1 MSRHIRRL
9 YVFLA
14 LLALLAAAPVVWGAV
29 PGDLDA
35 DNVVSQAELENAI
48 SLSNRGK
55 ITAEEL
61 AEIKHINENY
71 PRKVVD
77 SLGNEIIIYK
87 PIKSIIAPN
96 SNAEEL
102 LRSINADDLI
112 VAVSDST
119 KDDPLF
125 FPELSKLD
133 SIGST
138 RAPDSEK
145 MLALHPDLM
154 ILAATW
160 DQSQADEL
168 QENLKKND
176 PNITIARF
184 DCFRLESYDNE
195 TKKIAYLLEKEKDA
209 GEFLAFYDDCVNVVV
224 NRTSSLAL
232 DEKPQV
238 YLGYGEFPPYGAY
251 GDSAGAAVRVEMAG
265 GYNIFG
271 DEIEKQYAEIDPEK
285 IITKNP
291 QVILRQVKTG
301 GYSATNSTEMKKLL
315 ESTLNQTGWEN
326 IDAVKNKRV
335 YMISTELQNKR
346 YFLGLL
352 YTAKILLPDLFADVD
367 PKALH
372 QQYLTKFQ
380 KLNLDLD
387 QQGVFVYPDW
397 EES

>member
-1 MSRHIRRL
+1 MLRHIRRL
-9 YVFLA
+9 YIFLA
-14 LLALLAAAPVVWGAV
+14 ILAAFPVVWGAV
-29 PGDLDA
+29 PGDLDS

-48 SLSNRGK
+48 ALNSQGK
-55 ITAEEL
+55 ITDEEL

-77 SLGNEIIIYK
+77 SLGNEVVIYK

-102 LRSINADDLI
+102 LRSIDADDRI

-125 FPELSKLD
+125 FPELSRLD

-154 ILAATW
+154 ILSATW

-168 QENLKKND
+168 QETIKKND

-184 DCFRLESYDNE
+184 DCFRLETYDNE
-195 TKKIAYLLEKEKDA
+195 TEKIAYLLEKENEAD
-209 GEFLAFYDDCVNVVV
+209 EFLAFYDDCVNLVV
-224 NRTSSLAL
+224 NRTSSLAT
-232 DEKPQV
+232 DARPQV

-251 GDSAGAAVRVEMAG
+251 GDSAGAAVRLEMAG

-271 DEIEKQYAEIDPEK
+271 DEIEKQYSEIDPEK

-315 ESTLNQTGWEN
+315 ESTFNQTGWEN
-326 IDAVKNKRV
+326 IDAVKDKRV
-335 YMISTELQNKR
+335 YMISSELQNKR
-346 YFLGLL
+346 YFIGLL

-372 QQYLTKFQ
+372 QEYLTRFQ
-380 KLNLDLD
+380 KLNLNLD
-387 QQGVFVYPDW
+387 QQGVFVYPGW
-397 EES
+397 EEN

>member
-1 MSRHIRRL
+1 MLRHTRRL
-9 YVFLA
+9 YIFLA
-14 LLALLAAAPVVWGAV
+14 ILAAVPVVLGAV

-35 DNVVSQAELENAI
+35 DNAVSKAELENAI
-48 SLSNRGK
+48 ALNSQGK

-77 SLGNEIIIYK
+77 SLGNEVIIYK

-102 LRSINADDLI
+102 LRSIDADDRI

-125 FPELSKLD
+125 FPELSQLD

-154 ILAATW
+154 ILSATW

-168 QENLKKND
+168 QETIKKND

-184 DCFRLESYDNE
+184 DCFRLETYDNE
-195 TKKIAYLLEKEKDA
+195 TEKIAYLLEKEKEAD
-209 GEFLAFYDDCVNVVV
+209 EFLAFYDDCVNSVV
-224 NRTSSLAL
+224 NRTSSLAT
-232 DEKPQV
+232 DARPQV

-251 GDSAGAAVRVEMAG
+251 GDSAGAAVRLEMAG

-271 DEIEKQYAEIDPEK
+271 DEIEKQYSEIDPEK

-315 ESTLNQTGWEN
+315 ESTFNQTGWEN

-335 YMISTELQNKR
+335 YMLSSELQNKR
-346 YFLGLL
+346 YFIGLL

-372 QQYLTKFQ
+372 QEYLTRFQ
-380 KLNLDLD
+380 NLNLNLD
-387 QQGVFVYPDW
+387 QQGVFVYPGW
-397 EES
+397 EEN

>member
-1 MSRHIRRL
+1 MLRHIRRL
-9 YVFLA
+9 YIFLA
-14 LLALLAAAPVVWGAV
+14 ILAAVPVVWGAV

-35 DNVVSQAELENAI
+35 DNVVSHAELENAI
-48 SLSNRGK
+48 ALNSQGK
-55 ITAEEL
+55 ITDEEL

-77 SLGNEIIIYK
+77 SLGNEVVIYK

-102 LRSINADDLI
+102 LRSIDADDRI

-125 FPELSKLD
+125 FPELSQLD

-154 ILAATW
+154 ILSATW

-168 QENLKKND
+168 QETIKKND

-184 DCFRLESYDNE
+184 DCFRLETYDNE
-195 TKKIAYLLEKEKDA
+195 TEKIAYLLEKENEAD
-209 GEFLAFYDDCVNVVV
+209 EFLAFYDDCVNLVV
-224 NRTSSLAL
+224 NRTSFLAT
-232 DEKPQV
+232 DARPQV

-251 GDSAGAAVRVEMAG
+251 GDSAGAAVRLEMAG

-271 DEIEKQYAEIDPEK
+271 DEIEKQYSEIDPEK

-315 ESTLNQTGWEN
+315 ESTFNQTGWEN
-326 IDAVKNKRV
+326 IDAVKDKRV
-335 YMISTELQNKR
+335 YMISSELQNKR
-346 YFLGLL
+346 YFIGLL

-372 QQYLTKFQ
+372 QEYLTRFQ
-380 KLNLDLD
+380 KLNLNLD
-387 QQGVFVYPDW
+387 QQGVFVYPGW
-397 EES
+397 EEN